1 MPPWTDLDA
10 GIRVRQSRA
19 YAMNSTLLLDPEHA
33 VLVDPG
39 VLPSELDD
47 IAGTLRDAAPRGV
60 TLVFTHPHWDHVLG
74 RPWWPQVPLVAHRGL
89 GDLLTHERATI
100 LAEAVKCALEHGEEW
115 VPGFEP
121 CTPQLAV
128 SGECRLTLPPWSL
141 VLRDAAGH
149 CDSQITLHLPA
160 QRLLC
165 AGDMLS
171 DLEIPWLDREPAA
184 YLRTLHALL
193 PLVEEGKIETL
204 IPGHG
209 AIARGAEAVLGRLR
223 RDLAYLDALESG
235 VHGAQT
241 AGLTLE
247 ETQTRL
253 ATVEHPA
260 RDAPG
265 MADVHRENV
274 RIAWERAG
282 RG

>member
-47 IAGTLRDAAPRGV
+47 IAGALRDAAPRGV

-74 RPWWPQVPLVAHRGL
+74 RPWWPQAPLVAHRGL
-89 GDLLTHERATI
+89 GDVLTRERATI

-141 VLRDAAGH
+141 VLRDAPGH

-204 IPGHG
+204 IPDRVK
-209 AIARGAEAVLGRLR
+209 AQVDSLKAEIAAGRIVVWPSARVAARSVFSVPITVTVGKVMSAPR
-223 RDLAYLDALESG
+223 R
-235 VHGAQT
+235 
-241 AGLTLE
+241 
-247 ETQTRL
+247 R
-253 ATVEHPA
+253 
-260 RDAPG
+260 PG
-265 MADVHRENV
+265 
-274 RIAWERAG
+274 ERAK
-282 RG
+282 